1 MRNIGVWI
9 QFAGKSC
16 CLFDPSVC
24 DRFVLFGFRSQLYDD
39 LFSFDFGLYLNCFC
53 VKNWL
58 SRSQLF
64 VICSKS
70 CHLFAIDL
78 LHTGTRFI
86 QELDVCDLFY
96 FDSRSQFYAFV
107 LMSIVCN
114 LSVVCDLFKFVC
126 ECVLFRSWSQDRR
139 SIPNNF
145 DVFDSIWVAIDCAD
159 SRCNRLTFE
168 LQVVLIRIAIDW
180 HLSCKSCWCFLCIA
194 IIECCHRICEL
205 IIECSDCFSRS
216 YSNPP
221 CNHNKLTD
229 LCLLCC
235 RQMSDQIGRHK
246 IVIELI
252 LELKSEDPN
261 WDDLGDALCRSSLL
275 DRGSFRLH

>member
-145 DVFDSIWVAIDCAD
+145 DVFDSIWIAIDCAD

-168 LQVVLIRIAIDW
+168 LQIVLIRIAIDW
-180 HLSCKSCWCFLCIA
+180 HLNCKSCWFALQSIDIWVVNRADSHCNRLTF
-194 IIECCHRICEL
+194 EL
-205 IIECSDCFSRS
+205 
-216 YSNPP
+216 
-221 CNHNKLTD
+221 
-229 LCLLCC
+229 
-235 RQMSDQIGRHK
+235 
-246 IVIELI
+246 
-252 LELKSEDPN
+252 
-261 WDDLGDALCRSSLL
+261 
-275 DRGSFRLH
+275 